1 MKRATTRAAAGRLAE
16 EVGPLEGRAVAV
28 KLPNRPDVVATMVVV
43 RLAGR
48 RLSRLD
54 ELPRNEVGKV
64 LRRQLPP

>member
-1 MKRATTRAAAGRLAE
+1 MRCERARTAARRLAE
-16 EVGPLEGRAVAV
+16 EVGPLAGRAVAV

-64 LRRQLPP
+64 LHRQLPL

>member
-1 MKRATTRAAAGRLAE
+1 MKGETAWAALRRLAE
-16 EVGPLEGRAVAV
+16 EVGSLEGRAVAV

-64 LRRQLPP
+64 LRRQLPL